1 MKKPSKGKAV
11 MASSRSTRRS
21 TTEAVPG
28 PSRIEDSQ
36 DIIEVDDTPTTVEE
50 TVQPSG
56 TLPNPEPE
64 DLDEVERRV
73 QALREEDRRL
83 TLAAEEQA
91 LQRDIARK
99 RMTSTGGIAAPLD
112 REGNSHSYG

>member
-21 TTEAVPG
+21 TTAAVPG

-64 DLDEVERRV
+64 DLDEGERRV
-73 QALREEDRRL
+73 QSLREEDTTL
-83 TLAAEEQA
+83 TLAAFEQA
-91 LQRDIARK
+91 LQVVIASK
-99 RMTSTGGIAAPLD
+99 RITSAGVMAAPPD
-112 REGNSHSYG
+112 GEGDVH